1 MLQFALQKKSF
12 LAKNTP
18 TGTTNGD
25 NSMTD
30 FFSNYNRIRPKNFVM
45 DKERLFDDAIKQK
58 ITANFLKDEN
68 LKLKT
73 KV

>member
-1 MLQFALQKKSF
+1 MLQFALNKKNNFS
-12 LAKNTP
+12 KNTP
-18 TGTTNGD
+18 TATNGD
-25 NSMTD
+25 TSMTD
-30 FFSNYNRIRPKNFVM
+30 FFSSYNRIRPKNFAM
-45 DKERLFDDAIKQK
+45 EKERLFDDAIRQK